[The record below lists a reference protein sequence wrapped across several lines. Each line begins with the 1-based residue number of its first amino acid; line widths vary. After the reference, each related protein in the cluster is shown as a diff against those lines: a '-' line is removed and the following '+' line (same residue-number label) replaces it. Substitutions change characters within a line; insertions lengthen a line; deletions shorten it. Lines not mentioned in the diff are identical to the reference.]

1 MNSLKNCSGAHKVG
15 GGRRTSLLIKSLFIV
30 VPVLFMVACGASREE
45 RADVKEAPSSYI
57 EKEKVLADSVS
68 SYAPSVT
75 TETING
81 ITHNFIRTANM
92 KFKVKDVLSS
102 TRKIE
107 QIASLA
113 GGYITNSELS
123 ATQDYVNSIHFKKD
137 SLLEVR
143 YFTSISN
150 IILRVPNEELDSVL
164 SEITN
169 LAVNVDVRTIKA
181 NDVKLKL
188 YANKLAENRYN
199 AYKKRVQNKVDTKD
213 AKLAH
218 VTDAEDKA
226 LEKQSLA
233 DEKSID
239 SYGLIDQV
247 NYSTVVLDLYQAQNR
262 TSEIVAVSPTVD
274 PYEPSFG
281 EKISTAFMNGF
292 EILKGAL
299 LFFTNFWGL
308 FLVLFVLFFA
318 IKKIVLHYT
327 KKHAIINRIDQ

>member
-1 MNSLKNCSGAHKVG
+1 MFYQVHEKLNRSL
-15 GGRRTSLLIKSLFIV
+15 RLPV
-30 VPVLFMVACGASREE
+30 VISP
-45 RADVKEAPSSYI
+45 
-57 EKEKVLADSVS
+57 
-68 SYAPSVT
+68 
-75 TETING
+75 
-81 ITHNFIRTANM
+81 TAN
-92 KFKVKDVLSS
+92 
-102 TRKIE
+102 
-107 QIASLA
+107 LA
-113 GGYITNSELS
+113 
-123 ATQDYVNSIHFKKD
+123 KKD

-218 VTDAEDKA
+218 VTD
-226 LEKQSLA
+226 